1 MGGEPWLIRKP
12 FEDNVGQVLN
22 KYKSEILKK
31 TPDWPE
37 IRVSE
42 LAKVRDDGGDG
53 WPDPESMCC
62 LAAFDESNLI
72 DMFGTTKPLTSI
84 KESDLWSKVNWDN
97 IPRGEGHYLVLYKDN
112 QPVEVCFM
120 GYSLD

>member
-12 FEDNVGQVLN
+12 FEDNVAQVLN

-31 TPDWPE
+31 TTDWPE

-42 LAKVRDDGGDG
+42 LEKLREGGDG

-62 LAAFDESNLI
+62 LAAFDEQYLMDI
-72 DMFGTTKPLTSI
+72 FGTTKPPNSI
-84 KESDLWSKVNWDN
+84 KESDLWSKVNWDD
-97 IPRGEGHYLVLYKDN
+97 IPRGEGHYL
-112 QPVEVCFM
+112 
-120 GYSLD
+120 